1 MDLNTYVIRWN
12 LEATWIFK
20 QWFKSLLIPFHMPHF
35 PLILVNFIARWII
48 VCFIECHDMSWMVR
62 KGFSSWSFKQVN
74 GF

>member
-48 VCFIECHDMSWMVR
+48 VCFIESVMTWAE
-62 KGFSSWSFKQVN
+62 WSEKVSLR
-74 GF
+74 GHLSR